1 MADGRLSLGH
11 LLVREGIVTPEQVDE
26 ALEIQKQT
34 REKLG
39 TILVNKGYCKEEE
52 IARALATKTGFDFMS
67 LNDVE
72 IDPGAVSL
80 IGTEAALKYRA
91 VPISVRGNELYV
103 AMENPND
110 VVAID
115 DLGLLT
121 GLVIRP
127 IVVSDTEIE
136 SVLNN
141 LINLKLDAPVEEV
154 PEPPVQEE
162 VVAISES
169 VDPPAVQMV
178 NQILSAAL
186 RTNASDIHIESQ
198 EKNMR
203 VRYRIDGV
211 LHEMMTQPMR
221 MHAAITSRIKVL
233 GGMDISEKRVPQ
245 DGRAT
250 VRIEDKNVDIRI
262 ATLPSAYGESLTIRM
277 LPRDEKIFNIREL
290 GFPQQS
296 FETYEKMMKLPYG
309 FILVTGPTGS
319 GKSTTLYAMLK
330 ELNTPDKNIIT
341 LEDPIERRIV
351 GINQIQMNEK
361 AGMTF
366 ASGLRSILR
375 NDPDIIMVGE
385 IRDAETAKIAV
396 ESALT
401 GHLVLSTLHTNN
413 AASSVIRLIEMG
425 VEPYLI
431 SSSLAGVLAQRLVR
445 VLCPRCK
452 QPYHLSGK
460 EIAELVPDFP
470 LAPEEDSVTI
480 FKPVGCIHCNNT
492 GYLGRTGIF
501 ELLTVTE
508 NIRKLV
514 IRDASLAAIQSTA
527 EDDGMITMRADGLN
541 KVRQGI
547 TSVEEILRVI
557 V

>member
-1 MADGRLSLGH
+1 
-11 LLVREGIVTPEQVDE
+11 
-26 ALEIQKQT
+26 
-34 REKLG
+34 
-39 TILVNKGYCKEEE
+39 
-52 IARALATKTGFDFMS
+52 
-67 LNDVE
+67 
-72 IDPGAVSL
+72 
-80 IGTEAALKYRA
+80 
-91 VPISVRGNELYV
+91 
-103 AMENPND
+103 
-110 VVAID
+110 
-115 DLGLLT
+115 
-121 GLVIRP
+121 
-127 IVVSDTEIE
+127 
-136 SVLNN
+136 
-141 LINLKLDAPVEEV
+141 
-154 PEPPVQEE
+154 
-162 VVAISES
+162 
-169 VDPPAVQMV
+169 
-178 NQILSAAL
+178 
-186 RTNASDIHIESQ
+186 
-198 EKNMR
+198 
-203 VRYRIDGV
+203 
-211 LHEMMTQPMR
+211 
-221 MHAAITSRIKVL
+221 
-233 GGMDISEKRVPQ
+233 
-245 DGRAT
+245 
-250 VRIEDKNVDIRI
+250 
-262 ATLPSAYGESLTIRM
+262 
-277 LPRDEKIFNIREL
+277 
-290 GFPQQS
+290 
-296 FETYEKMMKLPYG
+296 
-309 FILVTGPTGS
+309 
-319 GKSTTLYAMLK
+319 
-330 ELNTPDKNIIT
+330 
-341 LEDPIERRIV
+341 
-351 GINQIQMNEK
+351 
-361 AGMTF
+361 MTF